1 MKITIGREFLPLLS
15 APNQLSV
22 LTPFFRLKPRSDF
35 NNLLDVP
42 KNYWSQIYLYNF
54 SISIQMF
61 HICETITDN
70 LQTER
75 ESQNQHLLQIELPA
89 EDHLS

>member
-15 APNQLSV
+15 AQNRLSV

-42 KNYWSQIYLYNF
+42 KNYWLQIYPYNF

-61 HICETITDN
+61 HNRETITGS

-75 ESQNQHLLQIELPA
+75 ENHNP
-89 EDHLS
+89 HP